1 MDFLALAAAICVMT
15 TVCLLLAVAYAFSGA
30 GHKRLVVTRLEHVVN
45 RAPMDAVLNNVTA
58 LKQSRM
64 GLFPLLTSLFASGEW
79 AGRVTTDL
87 ERADLKLRVAEYV
100 SMRIACA
107 LVLFAVG
114 LFVIGQGVI
123 GLVGGLIGAA
133 VGYTLPKL
141 MVKRRLKKRLTT
153 FDDQLVEALSQIA
166 NALRSGFGLL
176 QAMDLAAE
184 QLKDPLA
191 IEFKRTINDINVGA
205 SFEDALAALNQR
217 MVSNDL
223 DIVVTAIQI
232 QRTVGGNLAEILDN
246 VAHTMRERA
255 RIKGELR
262 TLTASQK
269 MSGYVVGGLPIAI
282 IALLLVMGQMTGNTY
297 IATLFTSN
305 AGRVALIGAATLE
318 GMGIMIIRK
327 ILDIEV

>member
-1 MDFLALAAAICVMT
+1 MDLLALAAALCVMT
-15 TVCLLLAVAYAFSGA
+15 TVLLLLIVGYAFSGA
-30 GHKRLVVTRLEHVVN
+30 GHQRLVVTRLEHVVS
-45 RAPMDAVLNNVTA
+45 RMPLGGAVDNVTA
-58 LKQSRM
+58 LKQARM
-64 GLFPLLTSLFASGEW
+64 GLFPFLTSLFASGEW
-79 AGRVTTDL
+79 AQRVTTDL
-87 ERADLKLRVAEYV
+87 ERADLKLRVGEYV
-100 SMRIACA
+100 SLRIACA
-107 LVLFAVG
+107 LVLFAVA
-114 LFVIGQGVI
+114 VVVVGQGVV
-123 GLVGGLIGAA
+123 GLLGGVVAAA

-141 MVKRRLKKRLTT
+141 MIKRRLKKRLTT
-153 FDDQLVEALSQIA
+153 FDDQLVEALSMIA

-176 QAMDLAAE
+176 QSMDMAAD

-191 IEFKRTINDINVGA
+191 LEFRRTVNDINVGA
-205 SFEDALAALNQR
+205 SFEEALGALNQR

-223 DIVVTAIQI
+223 DIVVTAVQI
-232 QRTVGGNLAEILDN
+232 QRAVGGNLAEILDT

-305 AGRVALIGAATLE
+305 AGRVALIGAALLE

>member
-1 MDFLALAAAICVMT
+1 MDILALAAAICVMT
-15 TVCLLLAVAYAFSGA
+15 TVGMVLIAGYVFSGA

-45 RAPMDAVLNNVTA
+45 RMPVGAALDNVTA
-58 LKQSRM
+58 LKQARM
-64 GLFPLLTSLFASGEW
+64 GLFPYLSSLFASGEW
-79 AGRVTTDL
+79 AQRVTDDF
-87 ERADLKLRVAEYV
+87 ERADLKLRVGEYL

-107 LVLFAVG
+107 LVLFAAAMF
-114 LFVIGQGVI
+114 LLGQGVV
-123 GLVGGLIGAA
+123 GLVGGAVGAFI
-133 VGYTLPKL
+133 GYTLPKL
-141 MVKRRLKKRLTT
+141 MVKRRLKKRLTL
-153 FDDQLVEALSQIA
+153 FDDQLVEALSMVA

-176 QAMDLAAE
+176 QAIDMAAE

-191 IEFKRTINDINVGA
+191 LEFKRTVNDINVGA
-205 SFEDALAALNQR
+205 SFEDALTALNQR
-217 MVSNDL
+217 MASNDL
-223 DIVVTAIQI
+223 DIVITAIQI
-232 QRTVGGNLAEILDN
+232 QRTVGGNLAEILDT

-282 IALLLVMGQMTGNTY
+282 IGLLLIMGQMTGDSY
-297 IATLFTSN
+297 IATLFTTN
-305 AGRVALIGAATLE
+305 PGRIALLGAAGLE